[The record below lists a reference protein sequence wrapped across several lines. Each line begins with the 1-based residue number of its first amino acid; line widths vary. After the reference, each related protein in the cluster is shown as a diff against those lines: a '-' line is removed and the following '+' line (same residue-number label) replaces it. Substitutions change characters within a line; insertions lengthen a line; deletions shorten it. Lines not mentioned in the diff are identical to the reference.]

1 MKKYINIGKKL
12 FPICRSIT
20 GKGTYETLKIIKKEL
35 PILKIKKKKSGT
47 KVFDWT
53 IPPEWNIKEAY
64 VKDKNNIKIIDFKR
78 NNLHLVNYSSPVNK
92 NINKL
97 ELIRKIHTLKNKI
110 NAIPYITSY
119 YKKYWGFCLKYND
132 LKRIKIKYKNT
143 DKFKV
148 CINSSFNKNGFMRY
162 GEVLLKG
169 ESKKEILLS
178 TYICHPSMA
187 NNELSGP
194 LVTMALTNFFKKIKL
209 KKTIR
214 ILFIPETIGSISYI
228 KDNMKVLKKNVIAG
242 LVITCVGDNN
252 NFSYLPTKYG
262 NTTLDR
268 IILNTFKSNK
278 LKYKKYSFL
287 NRGSDERQYNSPHV
301 ELPVA
306 SVMRSKYG
314 TYPEY
319 HTSLD
324 DFKLVNSK
332 GLRTSF
338 ILLKKIINQILD
350 LDEKNFI
357 KKNRKIKKTNPIS
370 KIICEPFMSKRNL
383 YPTLSNGF
391 VKSNTRNIMNFL
403 QYADGSNNCR
413 EISKYI
419 KLNLN
424 STLKIYRIL
433 KQYKLV

>member
-1 MKKYINIGKKL
+1 M
-12 FPICRSIT
+12 
-20 GKGTYETLKIIKKEL
+20 E
-35 PILKIKKKKSGT
+35 
-47 KVFDWT
+47 
-53 IPPEWNIKEAY
+53 
-64 VKDKNNIKIIDFKR
+64 
-78 NNLHLVNYSSPVNK
+78 
-92 NINKL
+92 
-97 ELIRKIHTLKNKI
+97 
-110 NAIPYITSY
+110 
-119 YKKYWGFCLKYND
+119 
-132 LKRIKIKYKNT
+132 
-143 DKFKV
+143 
-148 CINSSFNKNGFMRY
+148 
-162 GEVLLKG
+162 
-169 ESKKEILLS
+169 
-178 TYICHPSMA
+178 
-187 NNELSGP
+187 
-194 LVTMALTNFFKKIKL
+194 
-209 KKTIR
+209 
-214 ILFIPETIGSISYI
+214 
-228 KDNMKVLKKNVIAG
+228 VLKKNVIAG

-262 NTTLDR
+262 NTPLDK
-268 IILNTFKSNK
+268 IILSTFKSNK

-287 NRGSDERQYNSPHV
+287 NRGSDERQYNSPHI

-332 GLRTSF
+332 GLKTSF
-338 ILLKKIINQILD
+338 IFLKKIINQILD

-357 KKNRKIKKTNPIS
+357 KEYRKIKKSNPIS

-391 VKSNTRNIMNFL
+391 VKSNTKNIMNFL

-424 STLKIYRIL
+424 STMKIYRIL

>member
-1 MKKYINIGKKL
+1 MKKYINLGKKL

-20 GKGTYETLKIIKKEL
+20 GKGTYETLKIIKKEI
-35 PILKIKKKKSGT
+35 PILIIKKKKSGT
-47 KVFDWT
+47 KIFDWT

-78 NNLHLVNYSSPVNK
+78 NNLHLVNYSSPVNI

-97 ELIRKIHTLKNKI
+97 KLIRKIHTLKNKI
-110 NAIPYITSY
+110 NAIPYLTSY
-119 YKKYWGFCLKYND
+119 YKRYWGFCLKYND

-148 CINSSFNKNGFMRY
+148 YINSSFNKNGFMRY

-194 LVTMALTNFFKKIKL
+194 LVTMALINYFKKIKL

-214 ILFIPETIGSISYI
+214 VLFIPETIGSINYI
-228 KDNMKVLKKNVIAG
+228 KDNMEVLKKNVIAG

-262 NTTLDR
+262 NTTLDK
-268 IILNTFKSNK
+268 IILSTFKNNK

-324 DFKLVNSK
+324 NFNLVNSK

-338 ILLKKIINQILD
+338 IFLKKIINQILD

-357 KKNRKIKKTNPIS
+357 KQLRKIKKSNPIS

-383 YPTLSNGF
+383 YPSLSNGF
-391 VKSNTRNIMNFL
+391 VKSHIRNIMNFL

-424 STLKIYRIL
+424 STMKIYRIL

>member
-35 PILKIKKKKSGT
+35 PMLKIKKKKSGT

-53 IPPEWNIKEAY
+53 IPPEWNIKQAY
-64 VKDKNNIKIIDFKR
+64 VKDKNNIKIVDFKR

-110 NAIPYITSY
+110 NAIPYITTY
-119 YKKYWGFCLKYND
+119 YKRYWGFCLKYND
-132 LKRIKIKYKNT
+132 LKRIKIKYKNK

-148 CINSSFNKNGFMRY
+148 CINSSFNKNGFMKY
-162 GEVLLKG
+162 GEILLKG

-214 ILFIPETIGSISYI
+214 ILFIPETIGSINYI
-228 KDNMKVLKKNVIAG
+228 KDNLKVLKKNVIAG

-262 NTTLDR
+262 NTTLDK
-268 IILNTFKSNK
+268 IILSTFKSNK

-338 ILLKKIINQILD
+338 IVLKKIINQILD

-357 KKNRKIKKTNPIS
+357 KENRKIKKSNPIS

-424 STLKIYRIL
+424 STMKIYRTL

>member
-1 MKKYINIGKKL
+1 M
-12 FPICRSIT
+12 
-20 GKGTYETLKIIKKEL
+20 
-35 PILKIKKKKSGT
+35 
-47 KVFDWT
+47 
-53 IPPEWNIKEAY
+53 
-64 VKDKNNIKIIDFKR
+64 
-78 NNLHLVNYSSPVNK
+78 NK

-97 ELIRKIHTLKNKI
+97 ELIKKIHTLKNKK

-132 LKRIKIKYKNT
+132 LKKIKLKYKKQ

-148 CINSSFNKNGFMRY
+148 YINSSFNKNGFMKY
-162 GEVLLKG
+162 GEVFLKG

-194 LVTMALTNFFKKIKL
+194 LVTMALINYFKKIKL

-214 ILFIPETIGSISYI
+214 ILFIPETIGSINYI
-228 KDNMKVLKKNVIAG
+228 NDNFEKLKKNVIAG

-262 NTTLDR
+262 NTTLDK
-268 IILNTFKSNK
+268 IILSTFKKNK
-278 LKYKKYSFL
+278 IKFKKYSFL
-287 NRGSDERQYNSPHV
+287 SRGSDERQYNSPHV

-324 DFKLVNSK
+324 DFKLVNAK

-338 ILLKKIINQILD
+338 IFLKKIINQVLD
-350 LDEKNFI
+350 LDEKKFI
-357 KKNRKIKKTNPIS
+357 KKNRRLKYTNPIS
-370 KIICEPFMSKRNL
+370 KIICEPFMSKRHL

-391 VKSNTRNIMNFL
+391 IKSNTRNILNFL
-403 QYADGSNNCR
+403 QYADGSNNYR

-424 STLKIYRIL
+424 STMKIYKIL
-433 KQYKLV
+433 KQHNLV